1 MEWTTAAKQELDRH
15 LETARA
21 GLEGSGADPAEVVE
35 DLRRHVQEEARAAK
49 LAVVTDLDVRRI
61 LARLGPVT
69 PDAGAKAPAVSKVL
83 TFWAALGAI
92 LATLALIVEAVTHA
106 CAGMFIDPIPTVWH
120 ALLIAMVPGGTLYA
134 LWAARGPRQPAP
146 WTQVLA
152 AFCLGIALYYSA
164 LFLPFLPVAAIGVLL
179 FGLGLLPMAPMFA
192 AAGAMASYFAL
203 SRREP
208 DPGRRRLLSGLGVA
222 FVIFGAVEAPQTLTR
237 TGLAWSAGKDAA
249 KAARGTA
256 LLRRYGSE
264 DILRRA
270 CYQRAGRATDLI
282 TMLAAGEP
290 VSPEKARLV
299 YYRVYG
305 TAFNSVPAPK
315 RVLRGGDDDWDNNWD
330 PEQGGEIVGNRVRNL
345 ALSSSRLD
353 GSIDASA
360 AVGYVEWTMVF
371 KNGSA
376 AQQEARAIVA
386 LPPGGAVS
394 RLTLW
399 IDGEEREAAFG
410 GRGEVKRAYEAV
422 VRQRRDPV
430 LVTTRGPDR
439 VMVQLFPVPPN
450 GEMKVRLGI
459 TAPAVPLSPDR
470 WALQLPSIGE
480 RNFGVAGL
488 SHSVWI
494 ESKKPL
500 ASSTLTAEAAPGGA
514 SALRGAVS
522 DDELSAGYAVRL
534 TTPPSEFALAADP
547 LGGSVRQ
554 TLLKAGAGIPVFLVI
569 DGSASMAQSLPGLA
583 AALRDAPIEAAF
595 VAGDDGVLAWSGNE
609 AAAKLASLK
618 ARGGQDNTPALVRA
632 WDAAAAKGGTVVWI
646 HGPLPVALS
655 SSEELRQRWE
665 RRPDGP
671 RIHELAV
678 GGGANAVAEGLDGLS
693 RLRQVPRLGAIDE
706 DLRLLLD
713 RFGGRRPFVEFKR
726 EHAPGAAAKGSG
738 HLARLWALDE
748 VSRLLATGKPEDRNK
763 AVRLSVDH
771 RLVTPV
777 SGAVVLENTQQ
788 YADAGLT
795 APDGT
800 KGPAVPV
807 IPEPETWALL
817 IVSALTML
825 WWMKNRRPLLA

>member
-1 MEWTTAAKQELDRH
+1 MEWTTAAKEELDRH
-15 LETARA
+15 LDGARA

-69 PDAGAKAPAVSKVL
+69 PDAGEKAPSVSKAL
-83 TFWAALGAI
+83 TFWAMLGSI
-92 LATLALIVEAVTHA
+92 LAVLALVVEAATHT

-120 ALLIAMVPGGTLYA
+120 FLLISTVPAGTMLA
-134 LWAARGPRQPAP
+134 LRAARRPRQPPP

-152 AFCLGIALYYSA
+152 AFSLGIALYYSA
-164 LFLPFLPVAAIGVLL
+164 LFLPFLPIAAIGVLL
-179 FGLGLLPMAPMFA
+179 LGLGFLPMAPMFS
-192 AAGAMASYFAL
+192 AAGALAAYFAL

-208 DPGRRRLLSGLGVA
+208 DRGRRLLLLGLGIA
-222 FVIFGAVEAPQTLTR
+222 FVIFAAVEAPQTLTR
-237 TGLAWSAGKDAA
+237 TGLAWSAGDDAA
-249 KAARGTA
+249 KAARGTE
-256 LLRRYGSE
+256 LLRRFGSE

-270 CYQRAGRATDLI
+270 CYLRAGRASDLI
-282 TMLAAGEP
+282 TMLFAGDP
-290 VSPEKARLV
+290 VSPEKARQV

-305 TAFNSVPAPK
+305 AAFNSVPAPK
-315 RVLRGGDDDWDNNWD
+315 RVDRGGDDDWDNNWD

-345 ALSSSRLD
+345 ALASSRLD

-371 KNGSA
+371 KNASPV
-376 AQQEARAIVA
+376 QHEARALVA
-386 LPPGGAVS
+386 LPPGGVVS

-410 GRGEVKRAYEAV
+410 GRSQVKQAYEAV

-439 VMVQLFPVPPN
+439 VIVQLFPVPPN

-459 TAPAVPLSPDR
+459 TAPAVPLSSDR
-470 WALQLPSIGE
+470 WVLQLPSIGE

-494 ESKKPL
+494 ESKEPL
-500 ASSTLTAEAAPGGA
+500 VSSTLKAEAAPGGA

-522 DDELSAGYAVRL
+522 NDELSAGYAVRL
-534 TTPPSEFALAADP
+534 TAPPSETATGADP

-554 TLLKAGAGIPVFLVI
+554 KILKGGAGVPVFLVV
-569 DGSASMAQSLPGLA
+569 DGSAAMAQSLPGLA
-583 AALRDAPIEAAF
+583 AVLRDSLVEATFA
-595 VAGDDGVLAWSGNE
+595 AGDDGVLTWSGSE
-609 AAAKLASLK
+609 TAGKLSSLK

-632 WDAAAAKGGTVVWI
+632 WDAAAAKGGTVVWV

-678 GGGANAVAEGLDGLS
+678 GGGANAVVEGLDGLS

-713 RFGGRRPFVEFKR
+713 RFGGRHPSVEVKR
-726 EHAPGAAAKGSG
+726 EHSAVTAAKGSG

-748 VSRLLATGKPEDRNK
+748 VGRLLTTGKPEDRSK
-763 AVRLSVDH
+763 AVALSVGH

-777 SGAVVLENTQQ
+777 SGAVVLENAQQ
-788 YADAGLT
+788 YAAAGLT

-807 IPEPETWALL
+807 IPEPETWVML
-817 IVSALTML
+817 ILSALIMI
-825 WWMKNRRPLLA
+825 WWMKNKRPLPA